1 MRNGQRERSGDD
13 AKRPS
18 LVSRYHVFIVT
29 VVCAAVGGNVAG
41 RTRLGRF
48 IETERKE
55 TDIPSDGI
63 RIVTRPDRIFLSV
76 VAKSNE
82 TIIQSRCTETLYIY
96 IFIIFVDND
105 ESWQSYNR
113 RLFAR
118 VPTILTPN
126 YLIRV
131 RVRARRIFPT
141 QWKGGKARGG
151 EVIADGSGLG
161 LARGSVVRRYRV
173 VWSPEDRMIAVWKR
187 KEKNAFAGKWRIF
200 LRERKNTSSVVLRAG
215 KM

>member
-1 MRNGQRERSGDD
+1 MEETSRE
-13 AKRPS
+13 
-18 LVSRYHVFIVT
+18 
-29 VVCAAVGGNVAG
+29 G
-41 RTRLGRF
+41 RELGRF
-48 IETERKE
+48 VETERKE

-187 KEKNAFAGKWRIF
+187 KEKMLSPANGGSVALF

>member
-1 MRNGQRERSGDD
+1 MEETSRE
-13 AKRPS
+13 
-18 LVSRYHVFIVT
+18 
-29 VVCAAVGGNVAG
+29 G
-41 RTRLGRF
+41 RELGRF

-76 VAKSNE
+76 VAKSNDSLVV
-82 TIIQSRCTETLYIY
+82 QRYLIY

>member
-1 MRNGQRERSGDD
+1 MRGRWRKRRGKDENSAVSLKRNERRRTFRRMESESLHVLTEFSSLSLQRATRLLY
-13 AKRPS
+13 S
-18 LVSRYHVFIVT
+18 LVVQRY
-29 VVCAAVGGNVAG
+29 
-41 RTRLGRF
+41 L
-48 IETERKE
+48 
-55 TDIPSDGI
+55 
-63 RIVTRPDRIFLSV
+63 
-76 VAKSNE
+76 
-82 TIIQSRCTETLYIY
+82 IY

-187 KEKNAFAGKWRIF
+187 KEKMLSPANGGSVALF

>member
-1 MRNGQRERSGDD
+1 MRGRWRKRRGKDETRPFHWNGTKGDGHSVGWNPNRYTSWQNFPLCRCKEQRLLY
-13 AKRPS
+13 S
-18 LVSRYHVFIVT
+18 LVVQRY
-29 VVCAAVGGNVAG
+29 
-41 RTRLGRF
+41 L
-48 IETERKE
+48 
-55 TDIPSDGI
+55 
-63 RIVTRPDRIFLSV
+63 
-76 VAKSNE
+76 
-82 TIIQSRCTETLYIY
+82 IY

-187 KEKNAFAGKWRIF
+187 KEKMLSPANGGSSSASGKIRAR
-200 LRERKNTSSVVLRAG
+200 LCYGRERCKRRPQSRMLLDNEREDA
-215 KM
+215 